1 MADQP
6 SVPARKLSAE
16 FFAIVAIGVTV
27 LAQAAWLDGKIERLG
42 AELRSEIRD
51 VRDDLGS
58 EIRDMRDD
66 LGAKIEALHA
76 GQASLDKRLAVVESH
91 VLCLPRGFPAE
102 GRPEPATSLPPPRS
116 ADLPA

>member
-1 MADQP
+1 MAEQP
-6 SVPARKLSAE
+6 VVPARKLSAE

-51 VRDDLGS
+51 VRT
-58 EIRDMRDD
+58 D
-66 LGAKIEALHA
+66 LGAKIEALQA

-91 VLCLPRGFPAE
+91 VLGLPHDFPTE
-102 GRPEPATSLPPPRS
+102 GRPEPAS
-116 ADLPA
+116 

>member
-58 EIRDMRDD
+58 EIRAVRDDLGSEIRDVRDD

-91 VLCLPRGFPAE
+91 VLGLPHDFPAE
-102 GRPEPATSLPPPRS
+102 GRPEPAT
-116 ADLPA
+116 

>member
-6 SVPARKLSAE
+6 AVPARKLSAE

-27 LAQAAWLDGKIERLG
+27 LAQAAWLDGKIERLDGKIERLG

-51 VRDDLGS
+51 VRDDLG
-58 EIRDMRDD
+58 
-66 LGAKIEALHA
+66 AKIEALQA

-91 VLCLPRGFPAE
+91 VLGLPQGFPTE
-102 GRPEPATSLPPPRS
+102 GRPEPAT
-116 ADLPA
+116 

>member
-6 SVPARKLSAE
+6 VVPARKLSAE

-51 VRDDLGS
+51 VR
-58 EIRDMRDD
+58 ED
-66 LGAKIEALHA
+66 LGAKIEALHI
-76 GQASLDKRLAVVESH
+76 GQASLGKRLAVVESH
-91 VLCLPRGFPAE
+91 VLGLPHDFPTE
-102 GRPEPATSLPPPRS
+102 GRPEPAS
-116 ADLPA
+116 